1 MKFQTTQSSKRA
13 IEEYR
18 RGEFLISTDPS
29 KLDLNAIHGFL
40 SKSYWET
47 QGISGETVEHSIR
60 GSLCF
65 GVYDGDQQVGFA
77 RVISDG
83 ATFAFF
89 YGGLAVGK
97 GTSDGKPVNA
107 QEPCPEVCPLA
118 LVLAGGFPPWPQAGS
133 THAPR
138 TRTPEVRMEI
148 VKLPIRFIVLLLS
161 AFIPLRT
168 ASLVLGSF
176 IRP

>member
-1 MKFQTTQSSKRA
+1 MKFQTTQSSKKA

-18 RGEFLISTDPS
+18 RGEFLISTDPA

-47 QGISGETVEHSIR
+47 QGISGDTVEHSIR

-83 ATFAFF
+83 ATFAFLCDD
-89 YGGLAVGK
+89 YIVESHRGRGLGK
-97 GTSDGKPVNA
+97 WLMQCIFSHPNIQGLHRWVVVTRDTRLYEKFGFTALKDPGTYLEMVRPF
-107 QEPCPEVCPLA
+107 
-118 LVLAGGFPPWPQAGS
+118 AGEAES
-133 THAPR
+133 
-138 TRTPEVRMEI
+138 
-148 VKLPIRFIVLLLS
+148 
-161 AFIPLRT
+161 RT
-168 ASLVLGSF
+168 AAV
-176 IRP
+176 